1 MAQSG
6 YTPISLYYS
15 TTASAQPT
23 SGNLVAGELALNTLD
38 EKLYFKNSAGTVKLL
53 ASSASTT
60 NVQTISFGT
69 TGLTPST
76 ATSGVV
82 TVAGTLAVG
91 NGGTGITSFGTGV
104 AGALGQNVSGSG
116 SIALTTSPV
125 FTTPNLG
132 TPSAV
137 TLTSAT
143 GLPLSTGVTGTL
155 AITNGGTG
163 QTTASTAFNALSPL
177 TTLGDTLYG
186 GASGVGT
193 RLGIGTTGQVLTVAG
208 GIPSWATPASGG
220 VTTISFGSTGL
231 TPSTATSGA
240 VSVAGTLAI
249 ANGGTGST
257 STTYCSLTSNVT
269 GTLPVANGGTGVTT
283 STGSGANVLATSP
296 TLVTPVLGTP
306 SSGTLSSCTGLPLT
320 TGVTGTLPVANG
332 GTGATT
338 QTAYAVLCGGTTST
352 GAYQSIASVG
362 TSGQIL
368 TSNGAGA
375 LPTFQ
380 AAAGGGGLG
389 GQTVFTSSGT
399 FTIPSGKTVVKVTVQ
414 GAGGGSGGSTYANQ
428 AGVSGGGGGNTVKYL
443 TGLTP
448 GNTLTV
454 TVGTGGTAGSS
465 GGSNGGT
472 GVTSSVASGTQTIS
486 TVSATGGSGG
496 LGNQNGFGSAN
507 VGYYTAGG
515 SGSGGDYTIPG
526 GNGAIYALSS
536 DGNYGSG
543 AYITFGGN
551 SALANNLMRAEAPGN
566 GLTTFAGTTGLTYGG
581 GASASYDAVSQA
593 GAAGAVGGAGI
604 VIVEY

>member
-1 MAQSG
+1 MAQAG

-60 NVQTISFGT
+60 NVQTISFGS

-76 ATSGVV
+76 ATSGAV
-82 TVAGTLAVG
+82 TVAGTLAVA

-155 AITNGGTG
+155 AIGNGGTG
-163 QTTASTAFNALSPL
+163 ATTATTAFDALNPM
-177 TTLGDTLYG
+177 TTLGDMIYE
-186 GASGVGT
+186 GAGPSAI
-193 RLGIGTTGQVLTVAG
+193 RLGIGSTSQVLTVVG
-208 GIPSWATPASGG
+208 GVPAWATPAGGG

-269 GTLPVANGGTGVTT
+269 GTLPVANGGTGITSLGTGVATFLGTPSSANLAAAVTGE
-283 STGSGANVLATSP
+283 TGSGALVFATSP

-338 QTAYAVLCGGTTST
+338 ITANSVVLGNGTSALSANLVAPGTT
-352 GAYQSIASVG
+352 GNV
-362 TSGQIL
+362 L
-368 TSNGAGA
+368 TSNGSTWTSA
-375 LPTFQ
+375 
-380 AAAGGGGLG
+380 AAAGGGVTSLN
-389 GQTVFTSSGT
+389 GQTGAITNTTQYAIGSY
-399 FTIPSGKTVVKVTVQ
+399 IMGKPL
-414 GAGGGSGGSTYANQ
+414 N
-428 AGVSGGGGGNTVKYL
+428 L
-443 TGLTP
+443 TGYNNSTI
-448 GNTLTV
+448 
-454 TVGTGGTAGSS
+454 AGSS
-465 GGSNGGT
+465 LYACSSNAYVNNEGGQRFNWST
-472 GVTSSVASGTQTIS
+472 FGVS
-486 TVSATGGSGG
+486 VSANSLINTGSWRCVSITGE
-496 LGNQNGFGSAN
+496 L
-507 VGYYTAGG
+507 TAGLWVR
-515 SGSGGDYTIPG
+515 
-526 GNGAIYALSS
+526 YA
-536 DGNYGSG
+536 
-543 AYITFGGN
+543 
-551 SALANNLMRAEAPGN
+551 
-566 GLTTFAGTTGLTYGG
+566 
-581 GASASYDAVSQA
+581 
-593 GAAGAVGGAGI
+593 
-604 VIVEY
+604 